1 MGPSMLPHAVR
12 RGGRGEEAARERG
25 WAHRHGWRRAG
36 GCATLNSTVKVDRD
50 SALTFVGVIG
60 LWSGLD
66 ACTLPSPTSTD
77 SATPDAAPR
86 YDTECSRAG
95 GVCINPAPDPT
106 PGRKGTTGL
115 SCELMGHR
123 TAVPLSCASPGRL
136 CCLAVTPPPPR
147 PACLATNVGRE
158 FTEADLVDDLGG
170 TFAPPRPPQHACTD
184 AELTL
189 LQSNLYAK
197 VDDERLRAGLSA
209 TCASCAI
216 SRIDDAQWGP
226 IVVSPTK
233 RFVNYGAC
241 GAHVSGS
248 VVCGRAF
255 AMEAVCVARVCD
267 AACGVDAVGCAAYAR
282 SDRGRCHTSRVAREA
297 ACPAV
302 DACVQGIHSLLQ
314 YFCGP

>member
-25 WAHRHGWRRAG
+25 WAYRHGWRRAG

-136 CCLAVTPPPPR
+136 CCLAVTPP
-147 PACLATNVGRE
+147 TS
-158 FTEADLVDDLGG
+158 
-170 TFAPPRPPQHACTD
+170 APPARLHRRRAHAA
-184 AELTL
+184 AEQLVREGRRRTAARGAVCDVRVL
-189 LQSNLYAK
+189 RNQSNRRRPVGADRG
-197 VDDERLRAGLSA
+197 VPDEAVRELRRVRGSCLGERRLWSGLRDGGRVRGSRLR
-209 TCASCAI
+209 
-216 SRIDDAQWGP
+216 
-226 IVVSPTK
+226 
-233 RFVNYGAC
+233 
-241 GAHVSGS
+241 
-248 VVCGRAF
+248 
-255 AMEAVCVARVCD
+255 
-267 AACGVDAVGCAAYAR
+267 CGVR
-282 SDRGRCHTSRVAREA
+282 RGRCGLRRVCA
-297 ACPAV
+297 
-302 DACVQGIHSLLQ
+302 L
-314 YFCGP
+314 